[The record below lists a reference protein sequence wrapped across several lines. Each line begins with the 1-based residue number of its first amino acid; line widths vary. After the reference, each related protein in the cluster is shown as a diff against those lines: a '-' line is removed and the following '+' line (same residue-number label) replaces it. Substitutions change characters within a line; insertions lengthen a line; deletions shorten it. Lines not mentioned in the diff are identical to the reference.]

1 MGYRDSNR
9 TLPETECHKLENSM
23 ESTFGSTPR
32 GSSNIGQDAVSKVTD
47 VQSNQRK
54 GGSLKVR
61 LKIKGPS
68 LPVEST

>member
-1 MGYRDSNR
+1 MV
-9 TLPETECHKLENSM
+9 PETECQKLENSM
-23 ESTFGSTPR
+23 ESTLGSPPR
-32 GSSNIGQDAVSKVTD
+32 GSSNIGQNAVSKVTD

-54 GGSLKVR
+54 RGSVKVR